1 MIIFLLNLD
10 DEDVTDD
17 QEETK
22 SKPSL
27 KSELTIN
34 EHERF
39 LKDKEEFKRKNKEQ
53 IDDVKILISNRF
65 FRNLFYSS

>member
-10 DEDVTDD
+10 DEDLTDD

-27 KSELTIN
+27 KSQLTMN

-39 LKDKEEFKRKNKEQ
+39 LKDKEEFKRQNKEK
-53 IDDVKILISNRF
+53 IDEVKILFSNKF
-65 FRNLFYSS
+65 FTNLFYFS

>member
-22 SKPSL
+22 AKPSL